1 MANEQNLKPF
11 NTLTESEQ
19 RKMAQKGGIKSGEA
33 RRKKKEDI
41 KTAKTIVETL
51 FAEKIKDKKGKK
63 FTVKEVMIK
72 KLVNKAVNDGS
83 LTAMNML
90 LAIVGENP
98 NKPMI
103 DITGFNI
110 TVADSKAKEA
120 LEDL

>member
-1 MANEQNLKPF
+1 MSNEQNLKPF
-11 NTLTESEQ
+11 LTEEEA
-19 RKMAQKGGIKSGEA
+19 REKGRIGGIKSGEA
-33 RRKKKEDI
+33 RRKKREDI
-41 KTAKTIVETL
+41 KTAKAIVEAL
-51 FAEKIKDKKGKK
+51 FAEKVKDKEGKKK

-72 KLVNKAVNDGS
+72 KLVNKAVKDGS

>member
-1 MANEQNLKPF
+1 MANDENLRPVQTK
-11 NTLTESEQ
+11 EEA
-19 RKMAQKGGIKSGEA
+19 RERGRIGGIKSGEA

-41 KTAKTIVETL
+41 KTAKAIVEAL

-72 KLVNKAVNDGS
+72 KLVDKALRDGS

>member
-11 NTLTESEQ
+11 LTEEEA
-19 RKMAQKGGIKSGEA
+19 REKGRIGGIKSGEA

-41 KTAKTIVETL
+41 KTAKAIVEAL
-51 FAEKIKDKKGKK
+51 FAEKIKDKDGKKK

-72 KLVNKAVNDGS
+72 KLVNKAVKDGS

-110 TVADSKAKEA
+110 VVADERTKE
-120 LEDL
+120 LVEDV

>member
-1 MANEQNLKPF
+1 
-11 NTLTESEQ
+11 
-19 RKMAQKGGIKSGEA
+19 
-33 RRKKKEDI
+33 
-41 KTAKTIVETL
+41 
-51 FAEKIKDKKGKK
+51 
-63 FTVKEVMIK
+63 MIK

>member
-1 MANEQNLKPF
+1 MANEQNL
-11 NTLTESEQ
+11 
-19 RKMAQKGGIKSGEA
+19 RKDFTQAERQENGRKGAAVTNEI

-41 KTAKTIVETL
+41 KTAKAIVEAL
-51 FAEKIKDKKGKK
+51 FAEKIKDKEGKKK

-72 KLVNKAVNDGS
+72 KLVNKAVKDGS